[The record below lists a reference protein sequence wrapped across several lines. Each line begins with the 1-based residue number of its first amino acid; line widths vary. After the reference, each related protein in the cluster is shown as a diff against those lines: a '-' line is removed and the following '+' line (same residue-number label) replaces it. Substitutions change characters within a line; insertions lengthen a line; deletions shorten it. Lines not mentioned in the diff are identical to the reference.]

1 MSVDTLQRAI
11 KKLGAKPVS
20 GNEPELQKQ
29 LIELKSPKRVYGK
42 PAVKFLA
49 ANLQPIALSIDLFS
63 PMEENRENEDG

>member
-20 GNEPELQKQ
+20 DNEPELQKQ
-29 LIELKSPKRVYGK
+29 LIELKPPNRVYG
-42 PAVKFLA
+42 
-49 ANLQPIALSIDLFS
+49 PILTSELLFS

>member
-42 PAVKFLA
+42 LAVEDWQTE
-49 ANLQPIALSIDLFS
+49 NPIGVFS